1 MEKLISAKTDKLDLP
16 NVTLVCADDVETAK
30 ALKMMRDICVVINF
44 GDVKMFSSPKPSIP
58 HHEFMVEVPPL
69 QSIKDYDEFIFKNL
83 NNFISTEFCMIV
95 QTDGHPLRTD
105 AWREEF
111 LHYDYIGAPWTWVS
125 SLPDPRDSFKHC
137 PVGRCVGNSGFSI
150 RSKKLMEVLID
161 YEYDFDVNGPEDEYV
176 CRTIGEELKSKGIKF
191 APVEIA
197 HMFSVENAMWRG
209 QFGFHGKSTYE
220 LNKSLG
226 LFK

>member
-1 MEKLISAKTDKLDLP
+1 
-16 NVTLVCADDVETAK
+16 
-30 ALKMMRDICVVINF
+30 
-44 GDVKMFSSPKPSIP
+44 
-58 HHEFMVEVPPL
+58 
-69 QSIKDYDEFIFKNL
+69 
-83 NNFISTEFCMIV
+83 
-95 QTDGHPLRTD
+95 
-105 AWREEF
+105 
-111 LHYDYIGAPWTWVS
+111 
-125 SLPDPRDSFKHC
+125 
-137 PVGRCVGNSGFSI
+137 
-150 RSKKLMEVLID
+150 MEVLLD

-220 LNKSLG
+220 LNKNLG